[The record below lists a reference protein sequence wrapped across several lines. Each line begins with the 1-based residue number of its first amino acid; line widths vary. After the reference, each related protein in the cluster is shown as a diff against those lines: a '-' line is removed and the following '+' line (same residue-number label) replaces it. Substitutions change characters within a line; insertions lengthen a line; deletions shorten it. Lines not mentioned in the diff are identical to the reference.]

1 MGTVILLTTPAH
13 AFMYRL
19 FHVVSIATSI
29 LHVTWIFSYEKR
41 GFPSHPAASPHPGV
55 LLTPRSCSLQSQHGS
70 CHFVS
75 SLVSIFGPGPPGAV
89 FSVLPFSLIVFLCFP
104 CSPPSESPPT
114 SAPAGPGCLPSP
126 CGMWLGSG
134 VSTGREREGEMGK
147 RCVWRRG
154 QWGH

>member
-1 MGTVILLTTPAH
+1 MRTDLDFFGDRYSADHARTCVYVPSFPRCLDCDVDFTRDVDFLLREARIPLSPC
-13 AFMYRL
+13 RL
-19 FHVVSIATSI
+19 SS
-29 LHVTWIFSYEKR
+29 
-41 GFPSHPAASPHPGV
+41 
-55 LLTPRSCSLQSQHGS
+55 PRSVQHGC

-104 CSPPSESPPT
+104 RSPPSESPPT